1 MTAAEKKARRKD
13 ELAAVKQLAT
23 MKKDAQSVMDKL
35 EEPSSNL
42 QAFIAK
48 QTFSMLPDVV
58 KEPLQDAL
66 QKMINVFKQAEEA
79 VNSEVAV
86 VVPAVKDVQ

>member
-1 MTAAEKKARRKD
+1 MRKD

-35 EEPSSNL
+35 EVPSSNL

-66 QKMINVFKQAEEA
+66 QKMTMVFKQAEEA

-86 VVPAVKDVQ
+86 VVPALKDVQ

>member
-1 MTAAEKKARRKD
+1 MRKD

-86 VVPAVKDVQ
+86 VVPALKDVQ